1 MEPSPEPP
9 PQDTSP
15 NETTPISADL
25 PPDIPIGVIAMRPHF
40 PDPDPISAVPKD
52 YFPVREELVRYL
64 GQLKNGLQ
72 NLVQGPLD
80 YRLVSFM
87 NSWDNSNIGVERT
100 EFDTAARLVLAVLD
114 AGPSCPSAQQAKTP
128 LGAED
133 WGTLASTY
141 LAAIG
146 RGFTRPLKEVSR
158 TSYSEYW
165 ENIDDNPQRMLEEG
179 ENPEFHSLLQRLKA
193 TCQHLDIHINADE
206 SDGLRKWTS
215 VVRKEAEETAKRAAV
230 AEAEIA
236 LHDWKINQ
244 LSARQQQLEETLR
257 KTILERNIDLLR
269 STAESLGLTIGDPST
284 VPQSRPTPL
293 TGNKRTASGSTPI
306 PTFPTTKAKPTPL
319 RSDADTSVP
328 QTPQMDIITLTAAVQ
343 TAMQP
348 FMARLEAAERRS
360 APTQPPGPPL
370 PTEKSQT
377 TVTRDKTG
385 PTTQNWQT
393 SRTNMMEWPALTTVQ
408 HNPEDWVQVTNRRK
422 RGKAGK
428 NVDQANPI
436 PQQVNLTPRSY
447 AETTGVTPTTASTQL
462 PSHTQQKQTTNK
474 PPTITEVTVVR
485 FGGTI
490 LSANEQAV
498 RKRRPDAIIR
508 EVKANMSRAVA
519 RPLPITMGRWSSG
532 ARSKGNFV
540 FTMQGHIDFRF
551 IQAFE
556 SFLTNPFPGGGQ
568 LCPNQGWTKLLAHG
582 VPVMDNDNEVFGP
595 DDLQREVR
603 TMQGLKHVYFSA
615 TPRWIKPVEKM
626 TSCYTSLTFAFSDPD
641 GTITR
646 GLLENKQALFGK
658 QVQIERWVDKP
669 LLVQCGRCHTL
680 GHAASS
686 KACRLPRD
694 SVRCHICGKGH
705 KSEAHNRECPRA
717 KLHKQAGTCDCRL
730 QCLTCNKI
738 GHHARDRSCPARE
751 GYRSRKPKLTPQ
763 NKGKEREQ
771 PPPGLPSETCQAPD
785 QHTNPKLPTPAA
797 GPDNTLDEEMPDA
810 SEPWKDN
817 FLPRNFLP
825 GPGLSREEAFR
836 KWMDCAEESLSALD
850 IPYPDELIPSVEDL
864 ANREREEKRRTLIN
878 AKTNPTGK
886 REAEQFELAESLI
899 MVLPGYFHPGMSEER
914 RRQLAAII
922 VTGTPN
928 IVNINTPGVASTSTT
943 LALC

>member
-1 MEPSPEPP
+1 MVPSPEPL

-25 PPDIPIGVIAMRPHF
+25 PPDIPIRVIAMRPHF
-40 PDPDPISAVPKD
+40 PDPDPISAVLKD
-52 YFPVREELVRYL
+52 YFPAREELVRYM

-100 EFDTAARLVLAVLD
+100 DFDTAARLVLAVLD
-114 AGPSCPSAQQAKTP
+114 AGPNCTGARQAKMP

-133 WGTLASTY
+133 WGTLASTC

-146 RGFTRPLKEVSR
+146 HGFTRPLKEVSR
-158 TSYSEYW
+158 AAYSEFW

-206 SDGLRKWTS
+206 TDGLRKWTS

-257 KTILERNIDLLR
+257 NTILERNIDLFR
-269 STAESLGLTIGDPST
+269 ITAESLGLTIGDPRT
-284 VPQSRPTPL
+284 MPQSRPTPL
-293 TGNKRTASGSTPI
+293 TGNKCTALGSTPI
-306 PTFPTTKAKPTPL
+306 ATLPTTKAKSTPL
-319 RSDADTSVP
+319 RNDADTSAP
-328 QTPQMDIITLTAAVQ
+328 QTPQMDVITLTAAVQ

-360 APTQPPGPPL
+360 ALTQPPGPL
-370 PTEKSQT
+370 PPAERPQL

-385 PTTQNWQT
+385 QAAQT
-393 SRTNMMEWPALTTVQ
+393 RQTNHTNAMEWPALTTEQ

-422 RGKAGK
+422 RGKASK
-428 NVDQANPI
+428 NVELSNPTL
-436 PQQVNLTPRSY
+436 QQVNLTLRSY
-447 AETTGVTPTTASTQL
+447 AETTGTTSTTTPTQPLAHTQL
-462 PSHTQQKQTTNK
+462 KQVTNK

-485 FGGTI
+485 FGGTL

-508 EVKANMSRAVA
+508 EVKANMSHAVA
-519 RPLPITMGRWSSG
+519 KPLPITMGRWSSG

-582 VPVMDNDNEVFGP
+582 VPVMDNDDEVFGP
-595 DDLQREVR
+595 DDLQQEVR
-603 TMQGLKHVYFSA
+603 TMQGLRHVYFSA
-615 TPRWIKPVEKM
+615 NPRWIKPVEKL
-626 TSCYTSLTFAFSDPD
+626 SSYYTSITFAFSDPD
-641 GTITR
+641 GSITK
-646 GLLENKQALFGK
+646 GLLGNKQALFGK
-658 QVQIERWVDKP
+658 QVLIERWVDKP

-705 KSEAHNRECPRA
+705 KSDAHSQECPRA
-717 KLHKQAGTCDCRL
+717 KQHKQAGTCDCRL

-738 GHHARDRSCPARE
+738 GHHSRDHTCPARE

-771 PPPGLPSETCQAPD
+771 PPTDLLPEARPVPD
-785 QHTNPKLPTPAA
+785 QHVNPESSPLTA
-797 GPDNTLDEEMPDA
+797 GPNNTLDEEMPDA
-810 SEPWKDN
+810 DEPWKDN
-817 FLPRNFLP
+817 FLPQNFLP

-836 KWMDCAEESLSALD
+836 KWMNSAEESLSALD
-850 IPYPDELIPSVEDL
+850 LPYPDEQIPSVEDL
-864 ANREREEKRRTLIN
+864 
-878 AKTNPTGK
+878 TN
-886 REAEQFELAESLI
+886 
-899 MVLPGYFHPGMSEER
+899 
-914 RRQLAAII
+914 
-922 VTGTPN
+922 
-928 IVNINTPGVASTSTT
+928 
-943 LALC
+943 